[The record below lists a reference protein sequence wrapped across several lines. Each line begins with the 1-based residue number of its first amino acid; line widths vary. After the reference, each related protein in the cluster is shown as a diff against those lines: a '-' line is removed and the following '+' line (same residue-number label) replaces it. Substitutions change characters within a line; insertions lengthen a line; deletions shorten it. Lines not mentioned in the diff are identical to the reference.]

1 MFLVPLDANNQD
13 SLPIAWLEFENG
25 WMKRSPFYKR
35 IVDMM
40 EKLARFTV
48 MTRSRKKVMVDRYSE
63 RFGSVEELHKR
74 VSLKNI

>member
-1 MFLVPLDANNQD
+1 MVLVLLDADNQD

-25 WMKRSPFYKR
+25 WMKRSSFYKR
-35 IVDMM
+35 IFDMM

-48 MTRSRKKVMVDRYSE
+48 MIRSRKKVLADRYSE